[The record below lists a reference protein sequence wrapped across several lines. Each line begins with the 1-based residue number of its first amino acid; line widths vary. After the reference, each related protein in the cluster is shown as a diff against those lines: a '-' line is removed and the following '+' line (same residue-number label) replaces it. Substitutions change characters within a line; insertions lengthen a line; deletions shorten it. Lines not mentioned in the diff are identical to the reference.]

1 MRAACDVSQAPLPRP
16 AVGLGREC
24 FIEAYGCDPERL
36 RSQETLARVFDR
48 VVADLGL
55 QPLGH
60 LWHQFPEPGGITGL
74 LMLSESHLTVHTFPE
89 CGVATFNLYCCRP
102 RPDWP
107 WDERLRESLGA
118 THVRVRSQPRG

>member
-1 MRAACDVSQAPLPRP
+1 MRAAVDVSDSPSPGP
-16 AVGLGREC
+16 VIGLGREY
-24 FIEAYGCDPERL
+24 FIDAYGCDPDRL
-36 RSQETLARVFDR
+36 RSQATLACIFDR

-60 LWHQFPEPGGITGL
+60 LWHQFPEPGGVTGL

-89 CGVATFNLYCCRP
+89 SGVATVNLYCCRP

-107 WDERLRESLGA
+107 WNERLRESLGA
-118 THVRVRSQPRG
+118 TDVRVQSRPRG

>member
-1 MRAACDVSQAPLPRP
+1 MQAAVDVSRALGLDP

-24 FIEAYGCDPERL
+24 FIDAYGCDPERL

-60 LWHQFPEPGGITGL
+60 LWHRFPEPGGITGL
-74 LMLSESHLTVHTFPE
+74 LLLSESHLTVHTFPE
-89 CGVATFNLYCCRP
+89 CRVATFNLYCCRP
-102 RPDWP
+102 KADWP
-107 WDERLRESLGA
+107 WNERLREALGA
-118 THVRVRSQPRG
+118 TDVRERSQPRG